1 MISLPPCNAIA
12 IPPCSRV
19 QCSISIS
26 VQRASCLF
34 PIFTEDLEKKQK
46 YLHQQPIHHK
56 KKHNRKKDKKMY
68 TYILHCYCN
77 APAQLNPFRSFFLV
91 VVLCWIIFHSFFLLF
106 LCVLLRVV
114 VGRTELFSLF
124 I

>member
-34 PIFTEDLEKKQK
+34 PIFTEDLEKSKSTFTNNR
-46 YLHQQPIHHK
+46 YTT